1 MTLEATGRKD
11 SRDPS
16 WVVFSRTF
24 RAPVED
30 VWAAVTEPDR
40 LERWIGTWGGDP
52 ASGQVLFTM
61 TAEGEGTQPVVNV
74 IEECRPPYLLQ
85 VSFTEEGQP
94 WVLRLELREAD
105 GVTTLDFAQRITDPE
120 LGASYGPG
128 WEYYLDRLVV
138 AQEGGDA
145 ATVQWDDYFPGMS
158 DHYRSLLAT

>member
-1 MTLEATGRKD
+1 MTLQATGRKD
-11 SRDPS
+11 ERDPS

-40 LERWIGTWGGDP
+40 LERWIGTWEGDP

-61 TAEGEGTQPVVNV
+61 TAEGEGAQPAVNQ

-85 VSFTEEGQP
+85 VSFTEGGQP

-128 WEYYLDRLVV
+128 WEYYLDRLVA
-138 AQEGGDA
+138 AQRGED
-145 ATVQWDDYFPGMS
+145 VESVRWDDYFPSMS
-158 DHYRSLLAT
+158 DHYRSLLG

>member
-1 MTLEATGRKD
+1 MTLQATGRKD
-11 SRDPS
+11 ERDPS
-16 WVVFSRTF
+16 WVVFTRTF

-40 LERWIGTWGGDP
+40 LERWIGTWAGDP

-61 TAEGEGTQPVVNV
+61 TAEGEGAQPVVNE

-94 WVLRLELREAD
+94 WVLRLELLEAD

-128 WEYYLDRLVV
+128 WEYYLDRLVTTQ
-138 AQEGGDA
+138 AGGDA
-145 ATVQWDDYFPGMS
+145 GTVQWDDYFPAMS